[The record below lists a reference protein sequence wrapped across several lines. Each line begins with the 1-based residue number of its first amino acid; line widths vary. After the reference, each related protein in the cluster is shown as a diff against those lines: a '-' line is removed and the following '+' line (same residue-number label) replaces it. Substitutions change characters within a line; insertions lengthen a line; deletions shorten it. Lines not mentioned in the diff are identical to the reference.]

1 MLAGADRSDMAT
13 MSESKEELGARPL
26 AKLVCWLSSRHN
38 GELVRR
44 IPLAPEEKY
53 CFVARVDALK
63 CVKID
68 DIQEIV
74 NSNCS

>member
-1 MLAGADRSDMAT
+1 MLAGAGGSDMAT
-13 MSESKEELGARPL
+13 VSELKEELGARPL
-26 AKLVCWLSSRHN
+26 AKPMHWLCFRCN

-53 CFVARVDALK
+53 CFVARVDALG